1 LIPVSY
7 RKEVGRGKVR
17 GKISGTKGGSDN
29 ITLPEVSNSTSQGR
43 CIMKRMAVLS
53 VIFLLV
59 GCGYGMRI
67 TKSVPPLPSD
77 VSGLKIVE
85 IEDIRRM
92 GRRGEYIGR
101 GSFVR
106 NILINE
112 LKNSNRVTVD
122 DDSSNQ
128 LIVKIEDYNPSYHK
142 YIALSA
148 RILNTSTN
156 QTVWNASIS
165 GLSKKP
171 IDEVTQSV
179 LREMVK
185 EMAGGMLP
193 HPAK

>member
-1 LIPVSY
+1 
-7 RKEVGRGKVR
+7 
-17 GKISGTKGGSDN
+17 
-29 ITLPEVSNSTSQGR
+29 
-43 CIMKRMAVLS
+43 MKRITILS
-53 VIFLLV
+53 VLFLLFA
-59 GCGYGMRI
+59 CGYGMRI

-77 VSGLKIVE
+77 VPGLKIGE
-85 IEDIRRM
+85 IEDIRRI

-112 LKNSNRVTVD
+112 LKTSNRVTID
-122 DDSSNQ
+122 DDSPYQ

-148 RILNTSTN
+148 QILNTSTN

-171 IDEVTQSV
+171 IDEVTQNV
-179 LREMVK
+179 LREMVG
-185 EMAGGMLP
+185 EMVGGRGEQ
-193 HPAK
+193 H